1 MTAAPLPAHIA
12 ILELKRDF
20 QERIRSEVL
29 AGWQQRQ
36 QAAAGLRLRQLR
48 ERILV
53 QGDRALKACE
63 GCPSAREACER
74 MLGVTEDSLAV
85 LFDVLGQCPEWSSAN
100 TKYAEAMV
108 TENALLVARFAR
120 AFRKAKE
127 AGEATG
133 GGQTALNQASSLADM
148 SKSSGG
154 GRLTVV
160 DLSVQLKKREAML
173 KERLGDLTASAEAAE
188 LAVDVRDQELAAA
201 IYAQMKRKAAEEAGL
216 SSLQAE
222 VSRRFALVRSTQL
235 ASHARRDR
243 LAQLRHSLGRAELR
257 AQKLEQLRE
266 QGWERRRRTLATSA
280 GGGEGCSSPGTLR
293 GRHTYAVEGSADWV
307 LRVGNLAQRFNCP
320 DDVSA
325 DALRRFRGHAGH
337 AANWMEGVDTS
348 GGSGGDD
355 DTDDGRQH
363 QMSPG
368 GRQRQQVEREEAQQI
383 TELFN
388 ELDEDGSA
396 TLDASEV
403 SALCRRLGTTLSQVE
418 VDHAVEEMGGYSS
431 RTGGEIDAKA
441 FAAWY
446 AERGKSL
453 ASSGGRLSASLPP
466 PAHYDACGINRP
478 F

>member
-1 MTAAPLPAHIA
+1 MTAAPLPAHTA

-63 GCPSAREACER
+63 GCSSAREACER

-120 AFRKAKE
+120 AFRKTKE

-133 GGQTALNQASSLADM
+133 GGQTALSQASSLADM

-173 KERLGDLTASAEAAE
+173 KERLGELTASAVAAE
-188 LAVDVRDQELAAA
+188 LAADVRDQELAAA
-201 IYAQMKRKAAEEAGL
+201 IYAQMERKAAEEAAL

-222 VSRRFALVRSTQL
+222 VSRRIAFVRSTQL
-235 ASHARRDR
+235 ASHASRDR
-243 LAQLRHSLGRAELR
+243 LVQLRNNFRRAELR
-257 AQKLEQLRE
+257 AQKLEHLRE
-266 QGWERRRRTLATSA
+266 QGWERRRTLATSA

-293 GRHTYAVEGSADWV
+293 GRHTYAVEGSVDWV
-307 LRVGNLAQRFNCP
+307 LRVRNLAQRFNCP

-337 AANWMEGVDTS
+337 AANWMM
-348 GGSGGDD
+348 

-418 VDHAVEEMGGYSS
+418 VDHAVEEMGSYSS

-446 AERGKSL
+446 AERGKTL

-466 PAHYDACGINRP
+466 AHYATSLARFLVWSGRWTC
-478 F
+478 